1 MKCPQSGFHRIRSG
15 IATVV
20 DVSPAALAELLPL
33 AEPPETPVVR
43 ELLAPRPRRRTA
55 PRAQRH
61 PSWLWALMLAV
72 VLLAIPLAA
81 SNEPSTALAAGGDAL
96 IDDGP
101 FDSEWPMQVRVRV
114 ANSERSGPLV
124 DLTDGSL
131 ALGGPNGG
139 HLSGAV
145 RLPIAGDGYYTYNP
159 ATQTSPQSPERRW
172 GTAMLVS
179 QVLSLGRWWAQ
190 EHPDLP
196 PLGIGDLSRER
207 GGPFTGPGVGHSSHQ
222 NGLDVDIRLPRRD
235 RVMGPATPANYDR
248 ELTQRVVDRLV
259 AQGASLVLIG
269 PSLDLTGPAGV
280 VVRWPAHDDHL
291 HVRFPDPDGTG
302 N

>member
-1 MKCPQSGFHRIRSG
+1 M
-15 IATVV
+15 
-20 DVSPAALAELLPL
+20 LPL
-33 AEPPETPVVR
+33 ADPVAEPAEARLELVR
-43 ELLAPRPRRRTA
+43 PRPRRRPA

-61 PSWLWALMLAV
+61 PSWLWALLLAA
-72 VLLAIPLAA
+72 VLLAIPLGAA
-81 SNEPSTALAAGGDAL
+81 THEPATAVAATGDTF

-101 FDSEWPMQVRVRV
+101 FDAEWPMQVEVRV

-124 DLTDGSL
+124 DLRDGSL

-139 HLSGAV
+139 RLANGV
-145 RLPIAGDGYYTYNP
+145 RLPVAGAGYYTYDP

-190 EHPDLP
+190 AHPDLP

-207 GGPFTGPGVGHSSHQ
+207 GGPFTGPVVGHSSHQ

-248 ELTQRVVDRLV
+248 ALTQRVVDRLV
-259 AQGASLVLIG
+259 AQGASLILIG
-269 PSLDLTGPAGV
+269 PNLDLTGPAGV
-280 VVRWPAHDDHL
+280 VVRWPNHDDHL

>member
-1 MKCPQSGFHRIRSG
+1 M

-20 DVSPAALAELLPL
+20 AVSPAALADILPL
-33 AEPPETPVVR
+33 ADPQAEPPVPPRLEV
-43 ELLAPRPRRRTA
+43 LAPRPRRRTA
-55 PRAQRH
+55 RRTQRH
-61 PSWLWALMLAV
+61 PSWLWALLLSA
-72 VLLAIPLAA
+72 VLLAIPLGAA
-81 SNEPSTALAAGGDAL
+81 SNDPSTAAAAGGDTL

-101 FDSEWPMQVRVRV
+101 FDAEWPMQVEVRV
-114 ANSERSGPLV
+114 ANSERSGPIV
-124 DLTDGSL
+124 DLGDGSL

-139 HLSGAV
+139 RLANGV
-145 RLPIAGDGYYTYNP
+145 RLPVSGTGYYTYNP
-159 ATQTSPQSPERRW
+159 ATQTPPQSPERRW

-196 PLGIGDLSRER
+196 PLGIGDLSREH

-235 RVMGPATPANYDR
+235 RVMGAANPSNYDR
-248 ELTQRVVDRLV
+248 ELTQQVVDRMV

>member
-1 MKCPQSGFHRIRSG
+1 MTS
-15 IATVV
+15 
-20 DVSPAALAELLPL
+20 AALAELLPL
-33 AEPPETPVVR
+33 TDPPDAPVR
-43 ELLAPRPRRRTA
+43 EVLTPRPRRRPA
-55 PRAQRH
+55 ARAQRH
-61 PSWLWALMLAV
+61 PSWLWAILLAA
-72 VLLAIPLAA
+72 VLLAIPLGAA
-81 SNEPSTALAAGGDAL
+81 SNDPSTAVAATATGV

-101 FDSEWPMQVRVRV
+101 FDAEWPMQVEVRV

-124 DLTDGSL
+124 DLSDGSL
-131 ALGGPNGG
+131 ALGGPNAGR
-139 HLSGAV
+139 LASGV
-145 RLPIAGDGYYTYNP
+145 RLPVSGPGYYTYNP
-159 ATQTSPQSPERRW
+159 ATQTAPQSPERRW

-179 QVLSLGRWWAQ
+179 QVMSLGRWWAQ

-196 PLGIGDLSRER
+196 PLGIGDLSREH
-207 GGPFTGPGVGHSSHQ
+207 GGPFTGPVVGHSSHQ

-248 ELTQRVVDRLV
+248 ELTQRLVDRLV

-269 PSLDLTGPAGV
+269 PNLDLTGPSGV

>member
-1 MKCPQSGFHRIRSG
+1 MTSS
-15 IATVV
+15 
-20 DVSPAALAELLPL
+20 ALAELLPL
-33 AEPPETPVVR
+33 TDPPVAPVR
-43 ELLAPRPRRRTA
+43 EVLTPRPRRRPA
-55 PRAQRH
+55 ARQQRH
-61 PSWLWALMLAV
+61 PSWLWALLLAT
-72 VLLAIPLAA
+72 VLLAIPLGAA
-81 SNEPSTALAAGGDAL
+81 SNDPSTALATGDAGV

-101 FDSEWPMQVRVRV
+101 FDAEWPMQVEVRV

-139 HLSGAV
+139 RLASGV
-145 RLPIAGDGYYTYNP
+145 RLPISGAGYYTYNP

-179 QVLSLGRWWAQ
+179 QVMSLGRWWAQ

-269 PSLDLTGPAGV
+269 PNLDLTGPSGV

-291 HVRFPDPDGTG
+291 HVRFPDPDGSG